1 MRKYRTA
8 AAFKMA
14 LDAHLAQ
21 HARDAGVPIQRIRK
35 AVLFERLL
43 ARLQLVAPNRWL
55 LKGAL
60 ALDFRFGAGTRATN
74 DMDLARADNAA
85 NATIDLMTAAA
96 YDLDDY
102 FTFIVQQTDRLNA
115 LEDAVAV
122 RYHVKADLAG
132 RLFEAA
138 VLDIGFMSPDHWQ
151 VEMLQVPN
159 LLAFAELDA
168 ITVPVIPLPIHIAE
182 KLHAYTRGYS
192 DGTRRSTR
200 EKDLVDLVLIAGFC
214 PFDARTLRGALE
226 DTFTVR
232 GKQPLPARVPLPPAG
247 WGSKY
252 RQQALPVGADPDV
265 RQGHARVA
273 AFLDP
278 VLAVESFEGGWDH
291 VLQQWVTRDRKD

>member
-14 LDAHLAQ
+14 
-21 HARDAGVPIQRIRK
+21 
-35 AVLFERLL
+35 
-43 ARLQLVAPNRWL
+43 
-55 LKGAL
+55 
-60 ALDFRFGAGTRATN
+60 
-74 DMDLARADNAA
+74 
-85 NATIDLMTAAA
+85 
-96 YDLDDY
+96 LDDY

-122 RYHVKADLAG
+122 RYHVKADLTG

-159 LLAFAELDA
+159 LLAFAEIDA

-182 KLHAYTRGYS
+182 KPHAYTRGYS

-200 EKDLVDLVLIAGFC
+200 EKDLVDRVLIAGFC
-214 PFDARTLRGALE
+214 PFDARTLRVALE
-226 DTFTVR
+226 DTFAVR
-232 GKQPLPARVPLPPAG
+232 GKQPLPVRVPLPPAG

-252 RQQALPVGADPDV
+252 RQQALPVGANPDV

-278 VLAVESFEGGWDH
+278 VLAVESFEGGWNH
-291 VLQQWVTRDRKD
+291 VLQQWVTQDRKDE